1 MCRLALFFIF
11 FILPINS
18 YPGTFTL
25 GPGIG
30 LERINDTFNVD
41 LSMIKGL
48 YRFDNGLTVGGVALF
63 GDVNF
68 QKVADEKRYEAIIG
82 YTTVLQNTRISPYA
96 FISKGLRD
104 YSSSQSSVN
113 YYTITLGSKYNI
125 TDNFYLD
132 TSYRYRNTNDV
143 SWESNTY
150 SIGLGRSVSNKLSVQ
165 ANFGTTWGDYKG
177 TQYTLVLLRRF

>member
-1 MCRLALFFIF
+1 MYRLALFFIF

-18 YPGTFTL
+18 HSSTFTL

-132 TSYRYRNTNDV
+132 TSYRYRNTNDI

-150 SIGLGRSVSNKLSVQ
+150 SIGLGRNLSNKLSVQ

>member
-1 MCRLALFFIF
+1 MYRLVLFFIF

-18 YPGTFTL
+18 YSSTFTL

>member
-1 MCRLALFFIF
+1 MYRLALFFIF

-18 YPGTFTL
+18 YSSTFTL

-82 YTTVLQNTRISPYA
+82 YTTVLENTRISPYA

>member
-1 MCRLALFFIF
+1 MYRLALFFIF
-11 FILPINS
+11 FIQPINS
-18 YPGTFTL
+18 YSSTFTL

-150 SIGLGRSVSNKLSVQ
+150 SIGLGRSFSNKLSVQ

>member
-1 MCRLALFFIF
+1 MYRLALFCMI

-30 LERINDTFNVD
+30 LERINDTFNVN

-48 YRFDNGLTVGGVALF
+48 YRFDNGITVGGVAMF
-63 GDVNF
+63 GNVDF
-68 QKVADEKRYEAIIG
+68 EKVEDEKRYEAIIG
-82 YTTVLQNTRISPYA
+82 YTTVLENTRISPYA
-96 FISKGLRD
+96 FISKGLRA
-104 YSSSQSSVN
+104 YSSSKPGVN
-113 YYTITLGSKYNI
+113 YHTMTIGSKYNI
-125 TDNFYLD
+125 TDTFYLD
-132 TSYRYRNTNDV
+132 TSYRYRNTNDI

-150 SIGLGRSVSNKLSVQ
+150 SIGLGRNISNKLSVQ

>member
-1 MCRLALFFIF
+1 MYRLALFFIF

-18 YPGTFTL
+18 YSSTFTL

-150 SIGLGRSVSNKLSVQ
+150 SIGLGRSFSNKLSVQ

>member
-1 MCRLALFFIF
+1 MYRLALVFIF

>member
-1 MCRLALFFIF
+1 MYRLALFFIF

-18 YPGTFTL
+18 YSSTFTL

-30 LERINDTFNVD
+30 IERINDTFNVD

-150 SIGLGRSVSNKLSVQ
+150 SIGLGRSISNKLSVQ

>member
-1 MCRLALFFIF
+1 
-11 FILPINS
+11 
-18 YPGTFTL
+18 
-25 GPGIG
+25 
-30 LERINDTFNVD
+30 
-41 LSMIKGL
+41 MIKGL

>member
-1 MCRLALFFIF
+1 MYRLALFFIF
-11 FILPINS
+11 FILPISS

-41 LSMIKGL
+41 LSIIKGL
-48 YRFDNGLTVGGVALF
+48 YRFDNGITAGGVAMF

-82 YTTVLQNTRISPYA
+82 YTTVLQNIRISPYA
-96 FISKGLRD
+96 FISQGLRT
-104 YSSSQSSVN
+104 YSSSQPSVN
-113 YYTITLGSKYNI
+113 YHTMTIGSKYNI
-125 TDNFYLD
+125 TETFYLD
-132 TSYRYRNTNDV
+132 TSYRYRNTNDI

-150 SIGLGRSVSNKLSVQ
+150 SIGLGRIISNKLSIQ
-165 ANFGTTWGDYKG
+165 ANFGTTWGNYNG
-177 TQYTLVLLRRF
+177 AQYTLVFLRRF

>member
-1 MCRLALFFIF
+1 MYRLALVFIF

-48 YRFDNGLTVGGVALF
+48 YRFDNGITVGGVAVF
-63 GDVNF
+63 GNVDF
-68 QKVADEKRYEAIIG
+68 EKVADEKRYEAIIG
-82 YTTVLQNTRISPYA
+82 YTTVLENTRISPYA
-96 FISKGLRD
+96 FISKGLRA
-104 YSSSQSSVN
+104 YSSSKPGVN
-113 YYTITLGSKYNI
+113 YHTMTIGSKYNI
-125 TDNFYLD
+125 TDTFYLD
-132 TSYRYRNTNDV
+132 TSYRYRNTNDI

-150 SIGLGRSVSNKLSVQ
+150 SIGLGRNISNKLSVQ

-177 TQYTLVLLRRF
+177 TQYTFVLLRRF

>member
-1 MCRLALFFIF
+1 MYRLALFFIF

-18 YPGTFTL
+18 YSSTFTL
-25 GPGIG
+25 GLGIG

>member
-1 MCRLALFFIF
+1 MYRLALFFIF

-18 YPGTFTL
+18 YSSTFTL

-48 YRFDNGLTVGGVALF
+48 YRFDNGLTVGGVALS

>member
-1 MCRLALFFIF
+1 MYRLALFFIF

-18 YPGTFTL
+18 YSSTFTL

-30 LERINDTFNVD
+30 IERINDTFNVD

>member
-1 MCRLALFFIF
+1 MYRLALVFIF

-48 YRFDNGLTVGGVALF
+48 YRFDNGITVGGVAVF
-63 GDVNF
+63 GNVDF
-68 QKVADEKRYEAIIG
+68 EKVADEKRYEAIIG
-82 YTTVLQNTRISPYA
+82 YTTVLENTRISPYA
-96 FISKGLRD
+96 FFSKGLRT
-104 YSSSQSSVN
+104 YSSSEPSVN
-113 YYTITLGSKYNI
+113 YHTMTIGSKYNI
-125 TDNFYLD
+125 TDTFYLD
-132 TSYRYRNTNDV
+132 TSYRYRNTNDI

-150 SIGLGRSVSNKLSVQ
+150 SIGLGRNISNKLSVQ